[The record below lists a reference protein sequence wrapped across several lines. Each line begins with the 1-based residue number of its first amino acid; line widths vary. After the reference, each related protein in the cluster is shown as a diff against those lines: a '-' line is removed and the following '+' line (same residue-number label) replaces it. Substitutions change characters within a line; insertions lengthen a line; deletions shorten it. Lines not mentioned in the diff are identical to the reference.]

1 MMHLLR
7 SIRFRLTF
15 WFVSILAVAILLI
28 SLAVYLGLRQALLTN
43 VDTTLRLAAERSV
56 QTSRQSALDPTASAV
71 ERARALTYIAIA
83 PTRLLLLDGSVT
95 QTDPLL
101 PAAVAVSP
109 AALEAAVRGQSLYE
123 TVTAPTGQYR
133 MLTAP
138 LSADGRR
145 FAIIQVAQSLQT
157 ELNTLAS
164 LQSLLMIAVP
174 VTLVFAAI
182 GGVVLGGNAFAPMER
197 VRRDVETIIA
207 DNDLSHR
214 VGKELIEDE
223 VGLLAQTF
231 DRLLERIESAMARE
245 RQFSADASHEL
256 RSPLTALKGELSVTL
271 ARERTAEDYRR
282 VLHDLE
288 GTVDEMSH
296 LVEDLLA
303 LSRSTAGVLHKQEF
317 DLSELLDQIGERMG
331 VLTEARGLLL
341 EWRAAESPLMITA
354 DRMKIQ
360 RLLTNLIDN
369 AIRYTPRGGVITV
382 TARRHGA
389 RLSIEVV
396 DTGIGIAAEH
406 LPHVFERFYRADNAR
421 TREGAGGSGLGL
433 AIADAIVR
441 AHGGDISIT
450 STLGRGST
458 FTVQLPDADI
468 RLS

>member
-1 MMHLLR
+1 MTRLLR

-28 SLAVYLGLRQALLTN
+28 SLALYFGLRQALLGN
-43 VDTTLRLAAERSV
+43 VDQTLRLAAERSV
-56 QTSRQSALDPTASAV
+56 QVTAQSAVDPALSPI

-83 PTRLLLLDGSVT
+83 PVRLLLLDGSVT
-95 QTDPLL
+95 QTDPLFPSDVPVDPNAL
-101 PAAVAVSP
+101 AAAS
-109 AALEAAVRGQSLYE
+109 RGESLYE
-123 TVTAPTGQYR
+123 TISSTTGQHR
-133 MLTAP
+133 LLTAP

-145 FAIIQVAQSLQT
+145 FAVIQVAQSLNT
-157 ELNTLAS
+157 ELATLRS
-164 LQSLLMIAVP
+164 LRNLLLIAVP
-174 VTLVFAAI
+174 VTLLFASV
-182 GGVVLGGNAFAPMER
+182 GGVILGQNAFAPMER
-197 VRRDVETIIA
+197 VRRDVEAIIA
-207 DNDLSHR
+207 DDDLSHR

-288 GTVDEMSH
+288 DTVDEMSH

-303 LSRSTAGVLHKQEF
+303 LSRSTAGVLHMQEF

-331 VLTEARGLLL
+331 VLTEARGLQLA
-341 EWRAAESPLMITA
+341 WRAAESPMTVTA
-354 DRMKIQ
+354 DRIKIQ
-360 RLLTNLIDN
+360 RLLTNLVDN

-382 TARRHGA
+382 HARRHDSHVA
-389 RLSIEVV
+389 IEVV